1 MSDTMLLGI
10 LRMQFDLALST
21 PIAQI
26 QYYQR
31 GVQAADEIEKLRAE
45 VERLQKRDAEWT
57 EKAAAWLS
65 SAEAAQ
71 QLDGYRELAAR
82 VNELTLQR
90 DAAVTLLA
98 EWCHAVDGG
107 AGWDYWDNH
116 YKEARWGKGILRS
129 LIDAEIAKLEPLEGE
144 P

>member
-10 LRMQFDLALST
+10 LRMPFDLALST

-45 VERLQKRDAEWT
+45 LDNAQHHIEMLQAKLDAEKSCACAYDDPNEVCLPHSPLL
-57 EKAAAWLS
+57 EKAR
-65 SAEAAQ
+65 AELDRTRE
-71 QLDGYRELAAR
+71 QL
-82 VNELTLQR
+82 N
-90 DAAVTLLA
+90 AAVALIA
-98 EWCHAVDGG
+98 
-107 AGWDYWDNH
+107 WDYWDNH

-129 LIDAEIAKLEPLEGE
+129 LIDAEIAKLEGE